1 MDIAFISGLLF
12 LALIK
17 ASPIAFGAMAG
28 LMSERSGVINIAIEG
43 MMLLG
48 AMMAFLG
55 SVLFNDLTGGLQPKM
70 TSLLVGLV
78 VAMISA
84 ALIALLHAHLSIHYK
99 VDQIISGTVINL
111 LAVGITNFTAN
122 AYIDA
127 KGLAGLGVFPTM
139 EIPLLSKIPILGNIF
154 FSHQP
159 LVYLM
164 LIMVVVLQYALFKT
178 KWGLHTRAVGEHPR
192 AADTVGINVNRR
204 RYINVTL
211 GGALAGI
218 GGAFLVLESV
228 GRFQKLMTTGRGFI
242 ALAALIFGKWTSV
255 GALGSALLFGFSEA
269 LGVRLQLG
277 DLNQLK
283 TLILLSGIVITLIG
297 GFWALAKIIRGRKDR
312 RSSILIGFT
321 GIGGLALLTW
331 GYITDFPNVEIPIQ
345 FLGLL
350 PYVLTVL
357 VLAGFVGRATPPA
370 AIGKVYE
377 KT

>member
-1 MDIAFISGLLF
+1 MDSVFFSGLFF
-12 LALIK
+12 LALVK
-17 ASPIAFGAMAG
+17 ATPIAFGAMAG

-43 MMLLG
+43 MMLTG

-55 SVLFNDLTGGLQPKM
+55 SVIFNDLTGGTLPKIY
-70 TSLLVGLV
+70 SLLAGLI

-84 ALIALLHAHLSIHYK
+84 AMVALLHAVFSIHYK

-111 LAVGITNFTAN
+111 LSVGVTNFVAN
-122 AYIDA
+122 AYIDPR
-127 KGLAGLGVFPTM
+127 GLAGVGVFPVINIPILS
-139 EIPLLSKIPILGNIF
+139 EIPLIGRIF

-164 LIMVVVLQYALFKT
+164 LIMVAVLQYALFKT
-178 KWGLHTRAVGEHPR
+178 PWGLRTRAVGEHPR

-255 GALGSALLFGFSEA
+255 GALGSALLFGFAEA

-277 DLNQLK
+277 DVNELQ
-283 TLILLSGIVITLIG
+283 
-297 GFWALAKIIRGRKDR
+297 A
-312 RSSILIGFT
+312 
-321 GIGGLALLTW
+321 LALLAGIGIIVLAGAWAVLKLIRRGADQRRNRTIGILASAGLASIAAALLFDW
-331 GYITDFPNVEIPIQ
+331 PSVEIPIQ
-345 FLGLL
+345 FLGLM
-350 PYVLTVL
+350 PYIATVL
-357 VLAGFVGRATPPA
+357 VLAGFVGRAIPPA
-370 AIGKVYE
+370 AIGKPYE
-377 KT
+377 KA